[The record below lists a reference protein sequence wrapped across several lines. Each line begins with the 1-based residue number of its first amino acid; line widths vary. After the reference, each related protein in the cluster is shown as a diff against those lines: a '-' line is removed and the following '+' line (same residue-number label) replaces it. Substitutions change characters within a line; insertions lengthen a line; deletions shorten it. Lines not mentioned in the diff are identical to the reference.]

1 MIIIVPFR
9 TEIFPLM
16 SRKYLLIIS
25 TFLLSVLPVSAA
37 CRGLEGDSLFVFRHG
52 GMDRYY
58 RLYVPD
64 SLASGQPLVIMLHG
78 YGGRSSPDRF
88 GILDAARKF
97 GFAACFPQ
105 GAMDARGKTC
115 WNVGYP
121 FQKGLETDDVDFICS
136 LAGYLVREYG
146 LDSRNVFC
154 TGHSNGGE
162 MCYLMAY
169 LRPDVFAAVAPIAGL
184 TLEWM
189 YRELEAAK
197 PVPLM
202 ELHGTAD
209 MTSLWNGDPRNEGG
223 WGAYL
228 AVPLAVGYWAGVNRC
243 TYEETENLPV
253 GASGLQ
259 VTAHRYRGGTDGS
272 EVWLYEIRGGSHSW
286 TDDVM
291 DTGIEIWR
299 FFSMYVSD

>member
-1 MIIIVPFR
+1 MIR
-9 TEIFPLM
+9 TI
-16 SRKYLLIIS
+16 LLTIS
-25 TFLLSVLPVSAA
+25 VFLYSVISVSGAG
-37 CRGLEGDSLFVFRHG
+37 RGLDGDSLFVFRHG
-52 GMDRYY
+52 GMDRQY
-58 RLYVPD
+58 RLYMPD
-64 SLASGQPLVIMLHG
+64 SLSAGRPLVIMLHG
-78 YGGRSSPDRF
+78 YGGQASPERF
-88 GILDAARKF
+88 GILDAARRY

-105 GAMDARGKTC
+105 GAEDARGKTC

-121 FQKGLETDDVDFICS
+121 FQEGLETDDVDFICS
-136 LAGYLVREYG
+136 LACYLVKTYG

-169 LRPDVFAAVAPIAGL
+169 RKPDVFAAVAPIAGL

-189 YRELEAAK
+189 YRDLDAVK

-209 MTSLWNGDPRNEGG
+209 RTSLWNGDPRNEGG

-228 AVPLAVGYWAGVNRC
+228 AVPLAVGYWAAVNRC
-243 TYEETENLPV
+243 TYEDVEDLPA
-253 GASGLQ
+253 GSSGLQ
-259 VTAHRYRGGTDGS
+259 VTAHRYRGGIGGC

-286 TDDVM
+286 SEDVM
-291 DTGIEIWR
+291 DTGSEIWK
-299 FFSMYVSD
+299 FFSMYVSE